1 MIVWIVGALGLV
13 TAAVIPLVAE
23 SYVVS
28 FAVQLFILV
37 ILAYSWNV
45 ISGYTGYTSFGH
57 TSFFGIGAYTCTL
70 LVLRGGLPWPAAALA
85 GGALALLLA
94 LPLGLVMLRLR
105 GSFFAI
111 GMFGLARVFEAI
123 AFGWSDVTQG
133 GTGLYL
139 APAYDLRPLYYVLMV
154 VAAGMVVLTYRLDN
168 SRFGLQLLAIREDED
183 AAEALGV
190 KTTRL
195 KVAAFVLSAVGPGAC
210 GGLYAV
216 YLSFIDPPTAFSP
229 ATELTTIAMVLF
241 GGMGTVLGPLL
252 GAVVL
257 SILYEVLWARFPQIY
272 LGAVGIVIAAV
283 ILLMPRGVM
292 ALVTRR
298 GWLPAGR
305 PALRKIAGRAPPARP
320 APVEG

>member
-1 MIVWIVGALGLV
+1 VTVRALGLLAV
-13 TAAVIPLVAE
+13 ITAAAIPLVTG
-23 SYVVS
+23 SYIVS
-28 FAVQLFILV
+28 FTVQLFMFV

-70 LVLRGGLPWPAAALA
+70 LVLKAGIAWPVAAVA
-85 GGALALLLA
+85 GGAVALVLA
-94 LPLGLVMLRLR
+94 LPLGVVMLRLR

-123 AFGWSDVTQG
+123 AFGWSEVTQG

-139 APAYDLRPLYYVLMV
+139 PPVYDLRPLYYSLMA
-154 VAAGMVVLTYRLDN
+154 VAVGMVLLTYRLDN

-195 KVAAFVLSAVGPGAC
+195 KVLAFVLSAVAPGAC

-241 GGMGTVLGPLL
+241 GGLGTVLGPLL

-257 SILYEVLWARFPQIY
+257 SILYEVLWARLPQIY
-272 LGAVGIVIAAV
+272 LGAVGVAIAAV
-283 ILLMPRGVM
+283 ILLMPRGVIP
-292 ALVTRR
+292 LVTRR

-305 PALRKIAGRAPPARP
+305 PALRRIALRSGPAPAEARP
-320 APVEG
+320 

>member
-1 MIVWIVGALGLV
+1 MTAWAIGVLAVFV
-13 TAAVIPLVAE
+13 TAVIPLAAS
-23 SYVVS
+23 SYIVS
-28 FAVQLFILV
+28 FTVQLFMFV

-57 TSFFGIGAYTCTL
+57 TSFFGIGAYACTL
-70 LVLRGGLPWPAAALA
+70 LVLKAGLPWPIAALA
-85 GGALALLLA
+85 GGVLALVLA

-111 GMFGLARVFEAI
+111 GMFGLARVFEAL

-139 APAYDLRPLYYVLMV
+139 PPAYDLGPLYYSLMAV
-154 VAAGMVVLTYRLDN
+154 SLGMVLLTYRLDN

-195 KVAAFVLSAVGPGAC
+195 KVTAFVLSAVAPGAC

-257 SILYEVLWARFPQIY
+257 SILYEVLWARFPQVY
-272 LGAVGIVIAAV
+272 LGAVGIAIAAV
-283 ILLMPRGVM
+283 ILLMPRGVIP
-292 ALVTRR
+292 LVARR

-305 PALRKIAGRAPPARP
+305 PALRRIAARTAPAQP
-320 APVEG
+320 

>member
-1 MIVWIVGALGLV
+1 MIVRVVAVLAIVAAALIPFV
-13 TAAVIPLVAE
+13 TA
-23 SYVVS
+23 SYGLS
-28 FAVQLFILV
+28 FTVQLLTFV

-57 TSFFGIGAYTCTL
+57 TSFFGIGAYTSTL
-70 LVLRGGLPWPAAALA
+70 LTLKAGLPWPAAALA
-85 GGALALLLA
+85 GGAVALLLA
-94 LPLGLVMLRLR
+94 LPLGVAMLRLR

-111 GMFGLARVFEAI
+111 GMFGLARVFEAV
-123 AFGWSDVTQG
+123 AFGWSDLTQG

-139 APAYDLRPLYYVLMV
+139 PPAYDLRPVYYALLLVAVAMV
-154 VAAGMVVLTYRLDN
+154 ALTYRLDN

-195 KVAAFVLSAVGPGAC
+195 KVTAFALSAIAPGAC
-210 GGLYAV
+210 GALYAV

-257 SILYEVLWARFPQIY
+257 SVLYEVLWAQFPQIY
-272 LGAVGIVIAAV
+272 LGAVGVVIAAV
-283 ILLMPRGVM
+283 ILIMPRGVM

-305 PALRKIAGRAPPARP
+305 PTLRRIAARTPPPAE
-320 APVEG
+320 PVEA

>member
-1 MIVWIVGALGLV
+1 VIAKAVAGLV
-13 TAAVIPLVAE
+13 IVAAALIPFVTA
-23 SYVVS
+23 SYGLS
-28 FAVQLFILV
+28 FTVQLLTFV
-37 ILAYSWNV
+37 ILAYAWNV

-57 TSFFGIGAYTCTL
+57 TSFFGIGAYTATL
-70 LVLRGGLPWPAAALA
+70 LTLKTGLPWPAAALA
-85 GGALALLLA
+85 AAVVALLVA
-94 LPLGLVMLRLR
+94 LPLGMVMLRLR

-123 AFGWSDVTQG
+123 AFGWSDLTQG

-139 APAYDLRPLYYVLMV
+139 PPAYDLRPVYYALLV
-154 VAAGMVVLTYRLDN
+154 VAIGMVALTYRLDN

-195 KVAAFVLSAVGPGAC
+195 KVAAFVLSAIAPGAC

-257 SILYEVLWARFPQIY
+257 SVLYEVLWARFPQIY
-272 LGAVGIVIAAV
+272 LGAVGVAIAAV

-292 ALVTRR
+292 TLVTRR

-305 PALRKIAGRAPPARP
+305 PKLRRIAARTPAPAP